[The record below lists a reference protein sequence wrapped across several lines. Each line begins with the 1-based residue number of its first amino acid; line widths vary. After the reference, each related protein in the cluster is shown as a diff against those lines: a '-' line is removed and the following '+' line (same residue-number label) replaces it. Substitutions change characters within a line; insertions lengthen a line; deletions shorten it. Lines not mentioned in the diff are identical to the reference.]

1 MWHRPLTTDELITK
15 FAISLPPQHHILRP
29 SQESTNVWVDHCEFS
44 SALVSDKDFYDGLV
58 DSSHGS
64 DFITISQ

>member
-1 MWHRPLTTDELITK
+1 MTESNGKAKPRPKLTE
-15 FAISLPPQHHILRP
+15 

-44 SALVSDKDFYDGLV
+44 SDLTHDKDFHDGLV